1 MTRRGH
7 ILVVDD
13 HANTRLYLKTL
24 LTHEGYAISEAGSGK
39 DALEVLKASPL
50 PAHQSAILLD
60 LKLPDTTGTDLL
72 EPMRTLYPHLPV
84 IIMTA
89 HATVETAVDAIRKGA
104 ANYIEKPID
113 ERKLLALLAEVTS
126 TFHRPGGKNRD
137 GSEETLPLIA
147 GQSPAMK
154 ALSERIKKAASHSIP
169 ILIAGESGTG
179 KELVAR
185 SIHQI
190 SPRRDEPFIAVNTGA
205 ISRELVNSELF
216 GHEKGSFT
224 SAVSKKEGW
233 LSSSGKGTLFLDEIG
248 TMELSTQI
256 ALLRVLENRTFY
268 RVGGTEELEFHA
280 RIIGATN
287 IDPILL
293 VNQGRLREDLYY
305 RMNVFPI
312 TVPPLRER
320 EDDVLLLA
328 ERFLKES
335 FDNPLIHIS
344 LDSRAR
350 EMLRQYPWPGNVR
363 ELKNRMIEIA
373 VTSGLNA
380 PSRFELTGDTLA
392 TTLTLPSSPRSL
404 AGDSTDK
411 PIRTLKEGE
420 REQILRILDET
431 SGNKSHAARILGI
444 SRKAL
449 YAKIREYGIPED

>member
-1 MTRRGH
+1 MSVHGH
-7 ILVVDD
+7 ILIVDD

-24 LTHEGYAISEAGSGK
+24 LNHEGYATREAGTGK
-39 DALEVLKASPL
+39 EALDSLRTHPL

-72 EPMRTLYPHLPV
+72 EPIRTLYPHLPI

-104 ANYIEKPID
+104 LNYIEKPID
-113 ERKLLALLAEVTS
+113 EKKLLALLSEVTATVHVS
-126 TFHRPGGKNRD
+126 GRMD
-137 GSEETLPLIA
+137 QGSPDSLPLLA
-147 GQSPAMK
+147 GKSPAMRVL
-154 ALSERIKKAASHSIP
+154 ADRIRKAASHSIP
-169 ILIAGESGTG
+169 ILITGESGTG
-179 KELVAR
+179 KELVAH
-185 SIHQI
+185 SIHQL
-190 SPRRDEPFIAVNTGA
+190 SPRREDPFIAVNTGA
-205 ISRELVNSELF
+205 ISRELVSSELF

-224 SAVSKKEGW
+224 SAVSRKDGW
-233 LSSSGKGTLFLDEIG
+233 LSTAGKGTLFLDEIG

-287 IDPILL
+287 IDPLLL

-312 TVPPLRER
+312 AVPPLRER
-320 EDDVLLLA
+320 GEDVFILA
-328 ERFLKES
+328 ERFLKEA
-335 FDNPLIHIS
+335 FDNPAVRIALS
-344 LDSRAR
+344 PSAR
-350 EMLRQYPWPGNVR
+350 EILRHYPWPGNLR

-373 VTSGLNA
+373 VTQGLGPPA
-380 PSRFELTGDTLA
+380 YFELSGHALEP
-392 TTLTLPSSPRSL
+392 LLLPSAAKFSPADDLQS
-404 AGDSTDK
+404 K
-411 PIRTLKEGE
+411 PPRTLKEGE
-420 REQILRILDET
+420 KEQILRVLEET
-431 SGNKSHAARILGI
+431 EGNKSQAARILGI